1 MGMVDAIS
9 APGQGGKDDQEFKV
23 SYREVVAI
31 LGYKRQQKE
40 GSRIWRRSRNWFV
53 NGVML
58 LIAQPCLFNLWKP
71 ALVAASVRTYLVYL
85 SRSGNDTSSKSA
97 I

>member
-1 MGMVDAIS
+1 MGDAIS
-9 APGQGGKDDQEFKV
+9 TPGGKEDQEFKV
-23 SYREVVAI
+23 SYREVVAS

-40 GSRIWRRSRNWFV
+40 GSRLWQHSRNRFV

-58 LIAQPCLFNLWKP
+58 LIAQPCLFNLGKP
-71 ALVAASVRTYLVYL
+71 ALVAASARTRLGDL
-85 SRSGNDTSSKSA
+85 SWSGNDTSTKSA